1 MHPRGAVLV
10 YTGGMKT
17 TETRGRRA
25 GARHLLI
32 AGLLVTMALII
43 LASLSRPNPGPAQ
56 AGLRIDADD
65 AALVSEGRVLYLS
78 HCASCH
84 GADLAGAADW
94 QTPLATGAMP
104 APPHDASGH
113 TWHHDDAYL
122 IAVTREGG
130 AAFTPGRPNGMP
142 GFAGALSDR
151 EIIAI
156 LSFIAST
163 WPPEIREAQARM
175 NAP

>member
-1 MHPRGAVLV
+1 M
-10 YTGGMKT
+10 YTGVMKT
-17 TETRGRRA
+17 TTTRVRRA
-25 GARHLLI
+25 GARQLLI
-32 AGLLVTMALII
+32 AGLLAGMLLII
-43 LASLSRPNPGPAQ
+43 LASLARPGSGPAQ

-65 AALVSEGRVLYLS
+65 VALVTEGRTRYAS

-142 GFAGALSDR
+142 GFAGVLSDR
-151 EIIAI
+151 DIVAV
-156 LSFIAST
+156 LSFIVST
-163 WPPEIREAQARM
+163 WPPEIRQAQARM

>member
-1 MHPRGAVLV
+1 MN
-10 YTGGMKT
+10 T
-17 TETRGRRA
+17 TTPHVRRTN
-25 GARHLLI
+25 ARHVLI
-32 AGLLVTMALII
+32 AGLLAVMVLIV
-43 LASLSRPNPGPAQ
+43 LASLVRPNTGPGR

-65 AALVSEGRVLYLS
+65 AALVADGRALYVS

-84 GADLAGAADW
+84 GADLAGAPDW

-142 GFAGALSDR
+142 GFAGTLSDR
-151 EIIAI
+151 EIVAV
-156 LSFIAST
+156 LSYIVGT
-163 WPPEIREAQARM
+163 WPPDIRQAQARM